1 MLKLQKVVTKIC
13 HLLQSSIRHS
23 LHNVLINDCVSLSI
37 APLPTFICHFSFEK
51 HFSNFSSTYQKTYS
65 TLKSKG
71 LVNNPKFKLLVMIQ
85 KISCSLQKLTIIC
98 LLHHFI
104 LRLCIMF
111 HKVVIVSSNWIFKHP
126 NFFFFIYLTRKT
138 LIQRLLNPKVWKS
151 STYML
156 HCQICSAPRS
166 LSPDKSPKIRC

>member
-23 LHNVLINDCVSLSI
+23 LHNVLINDCLCQFVYCTT
-37 APLPTFICHFSFEK
+37 PHFHFSFEK

-98 LLHHFI
+98 LLHDLI

-111 HKVVIVSSNWIFKHP
+111 HKVVIVSSNFIFKHP
-126 NFFFFIYLTRKT
+126 SFFFFIYLTRKT

>member
-1 MLKLQKVVTKIC
+1 MIV
-13 HLLQSSIRHS
+13 
-23 LHNVLINDCVSLSI
+23 CVSLFI

-51 HFSNFSSTYQKTYS
+51 HFPKFAAHPQKTYS
-65 TLKSKG
+65 TLKSRG
-71 LVNNPKFKLLVMIQ
+71 FINNPKLKLLVMIQ
-85 KISCSLQKLTIIC
+85 KICCSLQKLTIIC
-98 LLHHFI
+98 LLHHLI

-111 HKVVIVSSNWIFKHP
+111 HKVVIVSSNLIFKHP

-138 LIQRLLNPKVWKS
+138 LIQCLLNPKVWKS